1 MPGKVDPSDLS
12 RRERQ
17 VLDIVLRLSRATA
30 RDIERELPNA
40 PTYSAVRSIL
50 RILVN
55 KRLLRKKRRL
65 ARDWFYP
72 TVHPATARLEIIRG
86 FVRNFFEGSA
96 VQAASALLGHKSVK
110 LSKDEAG
117 KLIELIEEARRR

>member
-1 MPGKVDPSDLS
+1 MAGKVNPSELS

-17 VLDIVLRLSRATA
+17 VLDIVLRLNQATA

-50 RILVN
+50 RILVG
-55 KRLLRKKRRL
+55 KGLLRKKHQQD
-65 ARDWFYP
+65 RDWFYP
-72 TVHPATARLEIIRG
+72 TVHPAVAKLEIIRG

-96 VQAASALLGHKSVK
+96 GQAASALLGQKNVK

-117 KLIELIEEARRR
+117 KLIKLIEEARRR